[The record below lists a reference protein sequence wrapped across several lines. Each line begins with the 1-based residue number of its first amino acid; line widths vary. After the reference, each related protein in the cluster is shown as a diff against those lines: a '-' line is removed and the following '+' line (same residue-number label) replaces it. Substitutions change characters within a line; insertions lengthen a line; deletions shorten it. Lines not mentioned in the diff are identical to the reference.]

1 MVVYEIEPAHA
12 TPVGVCPMQ
21 ITTWSTND
29 VEPRHRASYWR
40 DVISRAVLGGSV
52 DLLEPGFAGCI
63 SARRLQRL
71 AFASF
76 DSSPHDILREKRDI
90 ARDTSGSFLLS
101 LQLAGTARLRQGGR
115 EAELRTGQ
123 MGILDSTK
131 PFVVSF
137 TGTVRR
143 MVAVLPRDLVRR
155 YAPAL
160 GEASAPLL
168 IDNSAPC
175 ADLVREYVTR
185 LSNPGFDVSESAAE
199 VLSENLCSLLGIV
212 SSGSAAGGLPAER
225 DLRLESLLAYM
236 RRHASDP
243 ELTPA
248 AAAAHL
254 KISVRSIHKLMR
266 ETGRTFCA
274 WLLDERIDQCIRRL
288 RSPQHARQRISEI
301 AWDCGFS
308 DVSYFNGVFK
318 QRVGMTPSSLRQSA
332 SAEAQITPLAVNS
345 ITS

>member
-1 MVVYEIEPAHA
+1 
-12 TPVGVCPMQ
+12 MQ

-52 DLLEPGFAGCI
+52 DMLEPGFAGCI
-63 SARRLQRL
+63 SARRLHRL

-76 DSSPHDILREKRDI
+76 DSSAHDILREKRDI
-90 ARDTSGSFLLS
+90 ARDTTGSFLLS
-101 LQLAGTARLRQGGR
+101 LQLAGTAKLRQGGR

-155 YAPAL
+155 YAPVL

-185 LSNPGFDVSESAAE
+185 LSNPAFEVSEIAAE

-212 SSGSAAGGLPAER
+212 SSGSAGARGAPAER

-236 RRHASDP
+236 RRHATNP
-243 ELTPA
+243 ELTPGD
-248 AAAAHL
+248 AAAHL

-288 RSPQHARQRISEI
+288 RSPQYARQRISEI

-318 QRVGMTPSSLRQSA
+318 QRVGMTPSSLRHSA
-332 SAEAQITPLAVNS
+332 TGATEAATQPAQS